1 MRSNINEANEAGV
14 AAVVKQQFEWALHI
28 IEAGLMPIVEPEVNI
43 KSATKA
49 EAEAM
54 LKKELLAGLD
64 ALGDKKVMLKLTL
77 PEVDNF
83 YKECID
89 HPNCHRVVALSG
101 GYPADEANERLSK
114 QNGMI
119 ASFSRAFAAGLSQGQ
134 SAEEFDATLDATI
147 EGTFKASCT

>member
-1 MRSNINEANEAGV
+1 MKFHLKNMQDIVCRSE
-14 AAVVKQQFEWALHI
+14 
-28 IEAGLMPIVEPEVNI
+28 
-43 KSATKA
+43 
-49 EAEAM
+49 
-54 LKKELLAGLD
+54 
-64 ALGDKKVMLKLTL
+64 KL
-77 PEVDNF
+77 PSSN